1 MREREGRIIRSM
13 PESPASPHS
22 FSSPGMDTITVGR
35 LRDDEIEPLQCLA
48 ESVWHVAYR
57 DLISQE
63 QIAYMLDQRYRP
75 ALLRQLLARGDRIW
89 AARGGDQLV
98 GFTHAFRISDDECK
112 LDKLYVDS
120 SLQRHGIGQ
129 LLVRE
134 VEHYARHKACRHLVL
149 RVHKRNAP
157 AISAYLKYGFR
168 VSSSVTEDIGQGFVM
183 DDYVMRK
190 RLEGNR

>member
-1 MREREGRIIRSM
+1 
-13 PESPASPHS
+13 
-22 FSSPGMDTITVGR
+22 MDTITVGH

-48 ESVWHVAYR
+48 ESVWQVAYR

-89 AARGGDQLV
+89 AARGGDQLI
-98 GFTHAFRISDDECK
+98 GFAHALRISNHECK
-112 LDKLYVDS
+112 LDKLYIDT

-134 VEHYARHKACRHLVL
+134 VEHYARQKACGYLVL
-149 RVHKRNAP
+149 RVNKRNVP
-157 AISAYLKYGFR
+157 AISAYVKYGFR
-168 VSSSVTEDIGQGFVM
+168 VSASVTEDIGHGFVM
-183 DDYVMRK
+183 DDYVMMK
-190 RLEGNR
+190 RL